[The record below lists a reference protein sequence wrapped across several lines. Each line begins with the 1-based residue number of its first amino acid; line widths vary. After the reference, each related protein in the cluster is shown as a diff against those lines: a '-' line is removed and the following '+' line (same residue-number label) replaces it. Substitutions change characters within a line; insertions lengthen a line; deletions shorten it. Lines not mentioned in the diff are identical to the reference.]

1 MDISPLLTEV
11 KAQLHEEADYKQ
23 EAKYLR
29 AFVEGLGSDER
40 FLLPRVITSLSGSR
54 VLGLTYVEGVAI
66 EEVADEDQEER
77 DRVMSL
83 LFELLLIELFELGL
97 VQTDPNF
104 ANYRY
109 NPETGQVVLLDFG
122 ASKYFP
128 DTFTTAYLDLLAS
141 AIEGDRMGMAAAA
154 ETAGYS
160 LGPEGSPYREIV
172 LDLLQLALEP
182 ISCGEAYDFGEST
195 LPMRLANMGQQ
206 IQGNKE
212 YWEVPPM
219 YAAYIHRKIAGLFLL
234 ASRLKARVNIHELVL
249 PWLD

>member
-1 MDISPLLTEV
+1 M
-11 KAQLHEEADYKQ
+11 A
-23 EAKYLR
+23 
-29 AFVEGLGSDER
+29 
-40 FLLPRVITSLSGSR
+40 
-54 VLGLTYVEGVAI
+54 
-66 EEVADEDQEER
+66 EDHYA
-77 DRVMSL
+77 
-83 LFELLLIELFELGL
+83 
-97 VQTDPNF
+97 DPN
-104 ANYRY
+104 Y

-128 DTFTTAYLDLLAS
+128 DTFTTAYLNLLAS

-195 LPMRLANMGQQ
+195 LPMRLAEMGQK

-234 ASRLKARVNIHELVL
+234 ASRLKARVNIYELVL